1 MITFLFS
8 DGLKMHVVK
17 KHTAHEAG
25 AHHEIGPSGA
35 SNAPGSRWLPLELCA
50 SRPWLARRLSD
61 NLSRPCCPFNLPAD
75 VTHLDC
81 LSRMYG

>member
-17 KHTAHEAG
+17 KRTGQEAG
-25 AHHEIGPSGA
+25 GHHEIGPSGA
-35 SNAPGSRWLPLELCA
+35 SNAPGSRLLPIELCA
-50 SRPWLARRLSD
+50 SRPWSARRLSD
-61 NLSRPCCPFNLPAD
+61 NLSRPCCRFNLPAD

-81 LSRMYG
+81 LNRVYG